1 MYAIIEASGKQYRVS
16 SGETIQIDAQGS
28 ESGTSITFD
37 KVLAIVDGAKTT
49 VGAPY
54 VKGARVVAEIVGA
67 VRGKKVLVYKKRARK
82 VYEKLNGH
90 RQPFT
95 AVKIQEVIGG

>member
-28 ESGTSITFD
+28 ESGSSVTFD
-37 KVLAIVDGAKTT
+37 KVLAIVDGSKTT

-54 VKGARVVAEIVGA
+54 VEGARVVAEVIGA
-67 VRGKKVLVYKKRARK
+67 VKGKKVLVYRKRARK

-95 AVKIQEVIGG
+95 RVKIQEVIGG

>member
-28 ESGTSITFD
+28 ESGSSVTFD
-37 KVLAIVDGAKTT
+37 KVLAIVDGSKTT

-54 VKGARVVAEIVGA
+54 VKGARVVAEVIGA
-67 VRGKKVLVYKKRARK
+67 VKGKKILVYRKRARK

-90 RQPFT
+90 RQPFKR
-95 AVKIQEVIGG
+95 VKIQEVIGG